1 MTWNEITTL
10 IASLT
15 PTLTAVAGFI
25 VAVIKIL
32 TFIKTKTK
40 ESKEDLE
47 KFIEDMNN
55 SRTEDIK
62 EMKKLISAQQY
73 QIESQNKQ
81 INDLKEM
88 YVKRVKRGD

>member
-25 VAVIKIL
+25 VAVVKIL